1 MGLGTLKKIVTSS
14 VYTHPV
20 LGPVKISV
28 RPSARHI
35 IFRWRDKVLHAT
47 VPESTTLEYYEKVLE
62 DSVARLLELRPSD
75 TRFYDGMTLRL
86 DGYAFTFGL
95 RPLSPDY
102 LSLTYTAS
110 ECTIVG
116 GRGFDYSSPT
126 APTDITNM
134 MLKVAAKVAPAILDP
149 IVRSEIGRTG
159 AHPASVKYIR
169 GTRKLGHCDSRR
181 NVAISTACLFLPDE
195 LRRYIV
201 CHELAHLTEMNHS
214 PRFHALCDRY
224 LGGNERRLIAAL
236 RSYRWPIVV

>member
-1 MGLGTLKKIVTSS
+1 MGFGALRRVVASS

-20 LGPVKISV
+20 LGPVKITV

-47 VPESTTLEYYEKVLE
+47 VPESTSLEYYEKVLE
-62 DSVARLLELRPSD
+62 DSVDRLLALRPSES
-75 TRFYDGMTLRL
+75 RFYDGMALRL
-86 DGYAFTFGL
+86 DGYTFNFGL
-95 RPLSPDY
+95 RPQLPDY

-126 APTDITNM
+126 APTNITNM

-149 IVRSEIGRTG
+149 VVRSEIARTG
-159 AHPASVKYIR
+159 ARPASVKYIR
-169 GTRKLGHCDSRR
+169 GTRKLGHCDSRG

-214 PRFHALCDRY
+214 PRFHSLCNRY
-224 LGGNERRLIAAL
+224 LDGAERRLIAAL
-236 RSYRWPIVV
+236 KSYRWPIVV